1 MRDKSRPSRR
11 LTRPV
16 LALSALVAGA
26 AGVGGAVALAT
37 APAAAGPTP
46 AATINYSGNCGVAG
60 LLSQSKP
67 DTDGPVSVT
76 EGSSVVFVNKMSVKA
91 TLVIGK
97 DTYKDIAPGSTK
109 SVVMDQGTVYPKM
122 EPQCGLLGDDTAY
135 KAATI
140 TVTPKQSAP
149 SGGSSSGGSS
159 SGGSGSSGTG
169 STSGG
174 HQGGSTGHPGTGG
187 TETKV
192 PVPGHQ
198 PDGGAAP
205 KVHEPVAR
213 GAVPSG
219 AAAPGAGSGTSGGGG
234 EISGT
239 SIPEPPQPVAAKPV
253 SDSGPSNATSVLAL
267 IAAVCLVGVGAAA
280 VRTVL
285 AQRHRGSAA

>member
-1 MRDKSRPSRR
+1 M
-11 LTRPV
+11 
-16 LALSALVAGA
+16 SALIAGV
-26 AGVGGAVALAT
+26 AGVGGAVAFAT
-37 APAAAGPTP
+37 APATAGSTP

-67 DTDGPVSVT
+67 DTDQPVSVP

-91 TLVIGK
+91 TLVIGQ

-109 SVVMDQGTVYPKM
+109 SVVMDQGTVHPKM
-122 EPQCGLLGDDTAY
+122 QPQCGLLGDTAGY
-135 KAATI
+135 KAATV
-140 TVTPKQSAP
+140 TVTPKSDP
-149 SGGSSSGGSS
+149 TGGSSSGGGTS
-159 SGGSGSSGTG
+159 SGGSGTSGTG
-169 STSGG
+169 STSG
-174 HQGGSTGHPGTGG
+174 HQGSGTGNSASSG
-187 TETKV
+187 ADHKA

-198 PDGGAAP
+198 PNGGAAP

-239 SIPEPPQPVAAKPV
+239 SLPEPPQPVAAKPV
-253 SDSGPSNATSVLAL
+253 SDSGPSSATSVLAL

-285 AQRHRGSAA
+285 AQRHQGSAA